1 MMQFVLQNWMYL
13 LFGLVQ
19 YNFSF
24 TFFFVLSNQ
33 IDILLYVHNMKEVRM
48 IKGHS
53 DIPNYLDLVAN
64 LEEFGLSK
72 YESMAYITLV
82 SRGTLGASEIAYYSN
97 LPRTKIY
104 TTLKKLERKK
114 LSTLSSQK
122 PMIAAATPPNE
133 AFGDIIAL
141 QQRRLASMNSILEK
155 LEKLRQEGKKSYE
168 EKKYLIIEPN
178 MVVRKIEELISSSK
192 SSIDLV
198 LDSWGQNVVFQCKSS
213 IAVASKK
220 GVNIKMLLGIESLIT
235 DRIGTMPDCV
245 ETRSDTISGNI
256 IIFDY
261 KKIIFID
268 STNGKASLV
277 MTADP
282 FGSAY
287 VNLFHEKWKKALRV
301 NMGMLDGKVPKA
313 ALILSKMVEGDLSQV
328 LLDMS
333 MKKDNDYAFLADEIQ
348 KLDSGVQCQSIEEII
363 NIVDYALKISYS
375 GYLKYENQ
383 DNMLKLHFDSKDR
396 SIVPWALIIIGYI
409 KKFGN
414 NAQII
419 YDNNQFKTNTIYIK
433 LLNPTVIQV
442 AE

>member
-1 MMQFVLQNWMYL
+1 
-13 LFGLVQ
+13 
-19 YNFSF
+19 
-24 TFFFVLSNQ
+24 
-33 IDILLYVHNMKEVRM
+33 M
-48 IKGHS
+48 IKRPS

-82 SRGTLGASEIAYYSN
+82 SRGTLAASEIAYYSN

-122 PMIAAATPPNE
+122 PMIATANPPNE
-133 AFGDIIAL
+133 AFGDIITL
-141 QQRRLASMNSILEK
+141 QERRLASMHNILDN
-155 LEKLRQEGKKSYE
+155 LEKLRDEGKKSYE
-168 EKKYLIIEPN
+168 EKKYLILEPN
-178 MVVRKIEELISSSK
+178 VVVRKIEELISSSK
-192 SSIDLV
+192 SNIDLI
-198 LDSWGQNVVFQCKSS
+198 LDSWGQNVVFQCKPSM
-213 IAVASKK
+213 AAASKK
-220 GVNIKMLLGIESLIT
+220 GVKIKMLLEIESLNT
-235 DRIGTMPDCV
+235 DGIGTLSDCV

-256 IIFDY
+256 LIFDY

-287 VNLFHEKWKKALRV
+287 VKLFDEKWRKALRLNV
-301 NMGMLDGKVPKA
+301 GMLDDKVPKS
-313 ALILSKMVEGDLSQV
+313 ALILSKIVESDLSQV

-333 MKKDNDYAFLADEIQ
+333 MKQDIDYTLLINEIEKFGGDTQ
-348 KLDSGVQCQSIEEII
+348 FRSIEEII
-363 NIVDYALKISYS
+363 SIVDYALRISYS

-383 DNMLKLHFDSKDR
+383 NNILKLHSHSKDR
-396 SIVPWALIIIGYI
+396 SIVPWALIIVGYI

-414 NAQII
+414 DAQII
-419 YDNNQFKTNTIYIK
+419 HDSMGLKTNTVYIK
-433 LLNPTVIQV
+433 LLHSTVIQV

>member
-414 NAQII
+414 DAQII
-419 YDNNQFKTNTIYIK
+419 YDNKQFKTNTINIK

>member
-1 MMQFVLQNWMYL
+1 
-13 LFGLVQ
+13 
-19 YNFSF
+19 
-24 TFFFVLSNQ
+24 
-33 IDILLYVHNMKEVRM
+33 M
-48 IKGHS
+48 IKRPS

-82 SRGTLGASEIAYYSN
+82 SRGTLAASEIAYYSN

-122 PMIAAATPPNE
+122 PMIATANPPNE
-133 AFGDIIAL
+133 AFGDIITL
-141 QQRRLASMNSILEK
+141 QERRLASMHNILEN
-155 LEKLRQEGKKSYE
+155 LEKLREEGKKSYE
-168 EKKYLIIEPN
+168 EKKYLILEPN
-178 MVVRKIEELISSSK
+178 VVVRKIEELISSSK
-192 SSIDLV
+192 SNIDLI
-198 LDSWGQNVVFQCKSS
+198 LDSWGQNVVFQCKPSM
-213 IAVASKK
+213 AAASKK
-220 GVNIKMLLGIESLIT
+220 GVKIKMLLEIESLNT
-235 DRIGTMPDCV
+235 DGIGTLSDCV

-256 IIFDY
+256 LIFDY

-287 VNLFHEKWKKALRV
+287 VKLFDEKWRKALRLNV
-301 NMGMLDGKVPKA
+301 GMLDDKVPKS
-313 ALILSKMVEGDLSQV
+313 ALILSKIVESDLSQV

-333 MKKDNDYAFLADEIQ
+333 MKQDIDYALLINEIEKFGGDTQ
-348 KLDSGVQCQSIEEII
+348 FRSIEEII
-363 NIVDYALKISYS
+363 SIVDYALRISYF

-383 DNMLKLHFDSKDR
+383 NNILKLHSHSKDR
-396 SIVPWALIIIGYI
+396 SIVPWALIIVGYI

-414 NAQII
+414 DAQII
-419 YDNNQFKTNTIYIK
+419 HDSMGLKTNTVYIK
-433 LLNPTVIQV
+433 LLHSTVIQV

>member
-1 MMQFVLQNWMYL
+1 
-13 LFGLVQ
+13 
-19 YNFSF
+19 
-24 TFFFVLSNQ
+24 
-33 IDILLYVHNMKEVRM
+33 MKRPN
-48 IKGHS
+48 

-82 SRGTLGASEIAYYSN
+82 SRGTLAASEIAYYSN

-122 PMIAAATPPNE
+122 PMIATANPPNE
-133 AFGDIIAL
+133 VFGDIITL
-141 QQRRLASMNSILEK
+141 QERRLASMHNILEN
-155 LEKLRQEGKKSYE
+155 LEKLREEGKKSYE
-168 EKKYLIIEPN
+168 EKKYLILEPN
-178 MVVRKIEELISSSK
+178 VVVRKIEELISSSK
-192 SSIDLV
+192 SNIDLI
-198 LDSWGQNVVFQCKSS
+198 LDSWGQNVIFQCKPS
-213 IAVASKK
+213 IAAASKK
-220 GVNIKMLLGIESLIT
+220 GVKIKMLLEIESVNT
-235 DRIGTMPDCV
+235 DGIGTLSDYV
-245 ETRSDTISGNI
+245 ETKSDTISGNI
-256 IIFDY
+256 LIFDY

-287 VNLFHEKWKKALRV
+287 VKLFDEKWRKALRLNV
-301 NMGMLDGKVPKA
+301 GMLDDKVPKA
-313 ALILSKMVEGDLSQV
+313 ALILSKLVESDLSQV

-333 MKKDNDYAFLADEIQ
+333 MKQDIDYALLIKEIE
-348 KLDSGVQCQSIEEII
+348 KFGSDTQCRSIEEII
-363 NIVDYALKISYS
+363 SIVDYALRISYS

-383 DNMLKLHFDSKDR
+383 NDILKLHSHSKDR
-396 SIVPWALIIIGYI
+396 SIVPWALIIVGYI

-414 NAQII
+414 DAQII
-419 YDNNQFKTNTIYIK
+419 YDSMGLKTNTVYIK
-433 LLNPTVIQV
+433 LLHPTVIQV

>member
-1 MMQFVLQNWMYL
+1 
-13 LFGLVQ
+13 
-19 YNFSF
+19 
-24 TFFFVLSNQ
+24 
-33 IDILLYVHNMKEVRM
+33 M
-48 IKGHS
+48 IKRPS

-82 SRGTLGASEIAYYSN
+82 SRGTLAASEIAYYSN

-122 PMIAAATPPNE
+122 PMIATANPPNE
-133 AFGDIIAL
+133 AFGDIITL
-141 QQRRLASMNSILEK
+141 QERRLASMHNILEN
-155 LEKLRQEGKKSYE
+155 LEKLREEGKKSYE
-168 EKKYLIIEPN
+168 EKKYLILEPN
-178 MVVRKIEELISSSK
+178 VVVKKIEELISSSK
-192 SSIDLV
+192 SNIDLI
-198 LDSWGQNVVFQCKSS
+198 LDSWGQNVVFQCKPS
-213 IAVASKK
+213 IAAASKK
-220 GVNIKMLLGIESLIT
+220 GVKIKMLLEIESLNT
-235 DRIGTMPDCV
+235 DGIGTLSDCV

-256 IIFDY
+256 LIFDY

-277 MTADP
+277 MTEDP

-287 VNLFHEKWKKALRV
+287 VKLFDEKWRKALRLNV
-301 NMGMLDGKVPKA
+301 GMLDDKVPKA
-313 ALILSKMVEGDLSQV
+313 ALILSKIVESDLSQV

-333 MKKDNDYAFLADEIQ
+333 MKQDIDYALLINEIE
-348 KLDSGVQCQSIEEII
+348 KFGGDTQCRSIEEII
-363 NIVDYALKISYS
+363 SIVDYALRISYS

-383 DNMLKLHFDSKDR
+383 NNILKLHSHSKDR
-396 SIVPWALIIIGYI
+396 SIVPWALIIVGYI

-414 NAQII
+414 DAQII
-419 YDNNQFKTNTIYIK
+419 HESMGLETNTVYIK
-433 LLNPTVIQV
+433 LLHSTVIQV

>member
-1 MMQFVLQNWMYL
+1 
-13 LFGLVQ
+13 
-19 YNFSF
+19 
-24 TFFFVLSNQ
+24 
-33 IDILLYVHNMKEVRM
+33 M
-48 IKGHS
+48 IRGSK

-114 LSTLSSQK
+114 LSTLSNRK
-122 PMIAAATPPNE
+122 PMIATATPPME
-133 AFGDIIAL
+133 AFSNIIAL
-141 QQRRLASMNSILEK
+141 QERRLDSMHNILEN
-155 LEKLRQEGKKSYE
+155 LEKLRREGKKSHE
-168 EKKYLIIEPN
+168 EKKYLILEPN

-192 SSIDLV
+192 SSIGLI
-198 LDSWGQNVVFQCKSS
+198 LDSWGQNVVFQCKST
-213 IAVASKK
+213 IAAACKK
-220 GVNIKMLLGIESLIT
+220 GVNIKMLLSIESLIS
-235 DRIGTMPDCV
+235 DGIGTLPNGM
-245 ETRSDTISGNI
+245 EIRSDTISGNI
-256 IIFDY
+256 LIFDY
-261 KKIIFID
+261 KKIMFID

-277 MTADP
+277 MTSDP

-287 VNLFHEKWKKALRV
+287 INVFHEKWQKALKL
-301 NMGMLDGKVPKA
+301 NIDMLDSKASKA
-313 ALILSKMVEGDLSQV
+313 ALILSKMVESDLSHV

-333 MKKDNDYAFLADEIQ
+333 MKKDKDYALLVNEIE
-348 KLDSGVQCQSIEEII
+348 KLESQAQCESIEEII

-383 DNMLKLHFDSKDR
+383 DNVLKLHFDSKNR

-414 NAQII
+414 DAQII
-419 YDNNQFKTNTIYIK
+419 HDDSELKTNTIHIK
-433 LLNPTVIQV
+433 LLHPTIIQV

>member
-1 MMQFVLQNWMYL
+1 
-13 LFGLVQ
+13 
-19 YNFSF
+19 
-24 TFFFVLSNQ
+24 
-33 IDILLYVHNMKEVRM
+33 MKEVRM

-220 GVNIKMLLGIESLIT
+220 GVNIKMLLSIESLIT
-235 DRIGTMPDCV
+235 DGIGTMPDCV

-268 STNGKASLV
+268 STNGKAALV

>member
-1 MMQFVLQNWMYL
+1 
-13 LFGLVQ
+13 
-19 YNFSF
+19 
-24 TFFFVLSNQ
+24 
-33 IDILLYVHNMKEVRM
+33 M
-48 IKGHS
+48 IKRPS

-82 SRGTLGASEIAYYSN
+82 SRGTLAASEIAYYSN

-122 PMIAAATPPNE
+122 PMIATANPPNE
-133 AFGDIIAL
+133 AFGDIITL
-141 QQRRLASMNSILEK
+141 QERRLASMHNILDN
-155 LEKLRQEGKKSYE
+155 LEKLRDEGKKSYE
-168 EKKYLIIEPN
+168 EKKYLILEPN
-178 MVVRKIEELISSSK
+178 VVVRKIEELISSSK
-192 SSIDLV
+192 SNIDLI
-198 LDSWGQNVVFQCKSS
+198 LDSWGQNVVFQCKPSM
-213 IAVASKK
+213 AAASKK
-220 GVNIKMLLGIESLIT
+220 GVKIKMLLEIESLNT
-235 DRIGTMPDCV
+235 DGIGTLSDCV

-256 IIFDY
+256 LIFDY

-282 FGSAY
+282 FGLAY
-287 VNLFHEKWKKALRV
+287 VKLFDEKWRKALRLNV
-301 NMGMLDGKVPKA
+301 GMLDDKVPKS
-313 ALILSKMVEGDLSQV
+313 ALILSKIVESDLSQV

-333 MKKDNDYAFLADEIQ
+333 MKQDIDYTLLINEIEKFGGDTQ
-348 KLDSGVQCQSIEEII
+348 FRSIEEII
-363 NIVDYALKISYS
+363 SIVDYALRISYS

-383 DNMLKLHFDSKDR
+383 NNILKLHSHSKDR
-396 SIVPWALIIIGYI
+396 SIVPWALIIVGYI

-414 NAQII
+414 DAQII
-419 YDNNQFKTNTIYIK
+419 HDSMGLKTNTVYIK
-433 LLNPTVIQV
+433 LMHSTVIQV

>member
-1 MMQFVLQNWMYL
+1 
-13 LFGLVQ
+13 
-19 YNFSF
+19 
-24 TFFFVLSNQ
+24 
-33 IDILLYVHNMKEVRM
+33 M
-48 IKGHS
+48 IKRPS

-82 SRGTLGASEIAYYSN
+82 SRGTLPASEIAYYSN

-122 PMIAAATPPNE
+122 PMIATANPPNE
-133 AFGDIIAL
+133 AFGDIITL
-141 QQRRLASMNSILEK
+141 QERRLASMHNILEN
-155 LEKLRQEGKKSYE
+155 LEKLREEGKKSYE
-168 EKKYLIIEPN
+168 EKKYLILEPN
-178 MVVRKIEELISSSK
+178 VVVKKIEELISSSK
-192 SSIDLV
+192 SNIDLI
-198 LDSWGQNVVFQCKSS
+198 LDSWGQNVVFQCKPS
-213 IAVASKK
+213 IAAASKK
-220 GVNIKMLLGIESLIT
+220 GVKIKMLLEIESLNT
-235 DRIGTMPDCV
+235 DGIGTLSDCV

-256 IIFDY
+256 LIFDY

-277 MTADP
+277 MTEDP

-287 VNLFHEKWKKALRV
+287 VKLFDEKWRKALRLNV
-301 NMGMLDGKVPKA
+301 GMLDDKVPKA
-313 ALILSKMVEGDLSQV
+313 ALILSKIVESDLSQV

-333 MKKDNDYAFLADEIQ
+333 MKQDIDYALLINEIE
-348 KLDSGVQCQSIEEII
+348 KFGSDTQCRSIEEII
-363 NIVDYALKISYS
+363 SIVDYALKISYS

-383 DNMLKLHFDSKDR
+383 NNILKLHSHSKDR
-396 SIVPWALIIIGYI
+396 SIVPWALIIVGYI

-414 NAQII
+414 DAQII
-419 YDNNQFKTNTIYIK
+419 HDSMGLETNTVYIK
-433 LLNPTVIQV
+433 LLHSTVIQV

>member
-1 MMQFVLQNWMYL
+1 
-13 LFGLVQ
+13 
-19 YNFSF
+19 
-24 TFFFVLSNQ
+24 
-33 IDILLYVHNMKEVRM
+33 M
-48 IKGHS
+48 IKRPS

-82 SRGTLGASEIAYYSN
+82 SRGTLAASEIAYYSN

-122 PMIAAATPPNE
+122 PMIATANPPNE
-133 AFGDIIAL
+133 AFGDIITL
-141 QQRRLASMNSILEK
+141 QERRLTSMHNILDN
-155 LEKLRQEGKKSYE
+155 LEKLRDEGKKSYE
-168 EKKYLIIEPN
+168 EKKYLILEPN
-178 MVVRKIEELISSSK
+178 VVVRKIEELISSSK
-192 SSIDLV
+192 SNIDLI
-198 LDSWGQNVVFQCKSS
+198 LDSWGQNVVFQCKPSM
-213 IAVASKK
+213 AAASKK
-220 GVNIKMLLGIESLIT
+220 GVKIKMLLEIESLNT
-235 DRIGTMPDCV
+235 DGIGTLSDCV

-256 IIFDY
+256 LIFDY

-282 FGSAY
+282 FGLAY
-287 VNLFHEKWKKALRV
+287 VKLFDEKWRKALRLNV
-301 NMGMLDGKVPKA
+301 GMLDDKVPKS
-313 ALILSKMVEGDLSQV
+313 ALILSKIVESDLSLV

-333 MKKDNDYAFLADEIQ
+333 MKQDIDYTLLINEIEKFGGDTQ
-348 KLDSGVQCQSIEEII
+348 FRSIEEII
-363 NIVDYALKISYS
+363 SIVDYALRISYF

-383 DNMLKLHFDSKDR
+383 NNILKLHSHSKDR
-396 SIVPWALIIIGYI
+396 SIVPWALIIVGYI

-414 NAQII
+414 DAQII
-419 YDNNQFKTNTIYIK
+419 HDSMGLKTNTVYIK
-433 LLNPTVIQV
+433 LLHSTVIQV

>member
-1 MMQFVLQNWMYL
+1 
-13 LFGLVQ
+13 
-19 YNFSF
+19 
-24 TFFFVLSNQ
+24 
-33 IDILLYVHNMKEVRM
+33 MKRP
-48 IKGHS
+48 S

-82 SRGTLGASEIAYYSN
+82 SRGTLAASEIAYYSN

-122 PMIAAATPPNE
+122 PMIATANPPNE
-133 AFGDIIAL
+133 AFGDIITL
-141 QQRRLASMNSILEK
+141 QERRLASMHNILDN
-155 LEKLRQEGKKSYE
+155 LEKLREEGKKSYE
-168 EKKYLIIEPN
+168 EKKYLILEPN
-178 MVVRKIEELISSSK
+178 VVVRKIEELISSSK
-192 SSIDLV
+192 SNIDLI
-198 LDSWGQNVVFQCKSS
+198 LDSWGQNVVFQCKPS
-213 IAVASKK
+213 IAAASKK
-220 GVNIKMLLGIESLIT
+220 GVKIKMLLEIESLNT
-235 DRIGTMPDCV
+235 DGIGTLSDCV

-256 IIFDY
+256 LIFDY

-287 VNLFHEKWKKALRV
+287 VKLFDEKWRKALRLNV
-301 NMGMLDGKVPKA
+301 GMLDDKVPKA
-313 ALILSKMVEGDLSQV
+313 ALILSKIVESELSQV

-333 MKKDNDYAFLADEIQ
+333 MKQDIDYALLINEIE
-348 KLDSGVQCQSIEEII
+348 KFGGDTQCRSIEEII
-363 NIVDYALKISYS
+363 SIVDYALRISYS

-383 DNMLKLHFDSKDR
+383 NNILKLHSHSKDR
-396 SIVPWALIIIGYI
+396 SIVPWALIIVGYI

-414 NAQII
+414 DAQII
-419 YDNNQFKTNTIYIK
+419 HDSMGLNTNTVYIK
-433 LLNPTVIQV
+433 LLHSTVIQV

>member
-1 MMQFVLQNWMYL
+1 MMKRPN
-13 LFGLVQ
+13 
-19 YNFSF
+19 
-24 TFFFVLSNQ
+24 
-33 IDILLYVHNMKEVRM
+33 
-48 IKGHS
+48 

-82 SRGTLGASEIAYYSN
+82 SRGTLAASEIAYYSN

-122 PMIAAATPPNE
+122 PMIATANPPNE
-133 AFGDIIAL
+133 VFGDIITL
-141 QQRRLASMNSILEK
+141 QERRLASMHNILEN
-155 LEKLRQEGKKSYE
+155 LEKLREEGKKSYE
-168 EKKYLIIEPN
+168 EKKYLILEPN
-178 MVVRKIEELISSSK
+178 VVVRKIEELISSSK
-192 SSIDLV
+192 SNIDLI
-198 LDSWGQNVVFQCKSS
+198 LDSWGQNVVFQCKPS
-213 IAVASKK
+213 IAAAYKK
-220 GVNIKMLLGIESLIT
+220 GVKIKMLLQIESLNT
-235 DRIGTMPDCV
+235 DGIGTLSDCV
-245 ETRSDTISGNI
+245 ETRSDNISGNI
-256 IIFDY
+256 LIFDY

-287 VNLFHEKWKKALRV
+287 VKLFDEKWRKALRLNV
-301 NMGMLDGKVPKA
+301 GMLDDKVPKA
-313 ALILSKMVEGDLSQV
+313 ALILSKLVESDLSQV

-333 MKKDNDYAFLADEIQ
+333 MKQDIDYALLIKEIE
-348 KLDSGVQCQSIEEII
+348 KFGSDTQCRSIEEII
-363 NIVDYALKISYS
+363 SIVDYALRISYS

-383 DNMLKLHFDSKDR
+383 NDILKLHSHSKDR
-396 SIVPWALIIIGYI
+396 SIVPWALIIVGYI

-414 NAQII
+414 DAQII
-419 YDNNQFKTNTIYIK
+419 YDSMGLKTNTVYIK
-433 LLNPTVIQV
+433 LLHPTVIQV

>member
-1 MMQFVLQNWMYL
+1 
-13 LFGLVQ
+13 
-19 YNFSF
+19 
-24 TFFFVLSNQ
+24 
-33 IDILLYVHNMKEVRM
+33 M
-48 IKGHS
+48 IKRPS

-82 SRGTLGASEIAYYSN
+82 SRGTLAASEIAYYSN

-122 PMIAAATPPNE
+122 PMIATANPPNE
-133 AFGDIIAL
+133 AFGDIITL
-141 QQRRLASMNSILEK
+141 QERRLASMHNILDN
-155 LEKLRQEGKKSYE
+155 LEKLRDEGKKSYE
-168 EKKYLIIEPN
+168 EKKYLILEPN
-178 MVVRKIEELISSSK
+178 VVVRKIEELISSSK
-192 SSIDLV
+192 SNIDLI
-198 LDSWGQNVVFQCKSS
+198 LDSWGQNVVFQCKPSM
-213 IAVASKK
+213 AAASKK
-220 GVNIKMLLGIESLIT
+220 GVKIKMLLEIESLNT
-235 DRIGTMPDCV
+235 DGIGTLSDCV

-256 IIFDY
+256 LIFDY

-287 VNLFHEKWKKALRV
+287 VKLFDEKWRKALRLNV
-301 NMGMLDGKVPKA
+301 GMLDDKVPKS
-313 ALILSKMVEGDLSQV
+313 ALILSKIVESDLSQV

-333 MKKDNDYAFLADEIQ
+333 MKQDIDYTLLINEIEKFGGDTQ
-348 KLDSGVQCQSIEEII
+348 FRSIEEII
-363 NIVDYALKISYS
+363 SIVDYALRISYF

-383 DNMLKLHFDSKDR
+383 NNILKLHSHSKDR
-396 SIVPWALIIIGYI
+396 SIVPWALIIVGYI

-414 NAQII
+414 DAQII
-419 YDNNQFKTNTIYIK
+419 HDSMGLKTNTVYIK
-433 LLNPTVIQV
+433 LLHSTVIQV

>member
-1 MMQFVLQNWMYL
+1 MMKRPN
-13 LFGLVQ
+13 
-19 YNFSF
+19 
-24 TFFFVLSNQ
+24 
-33 IDILLYVHNMKEVRM
+33 
-48 IKGHS
+48 

-82 SRGTLGASEIAYYSN
+82 SRGTLAASEIAYYSN

-122 PMIAAATPPNE
+122 PMIATANPPNE
-133 AFGDIIAL
+133 VFGDIITL
-141 QQRRLASMNSILEK
+141 QERRLASMHNILEN
-155 LEKLRQEGKKSYE
+155 LEKLREEGKKSYE
-168 EKKYLIIEPN
+168 EKKYLILEPN
-178 MVVRKIEELISSSK
+178 VVVRKIEELISSSK
-192 SSIDLV
+192 SNIDLI
-198 LDSWGQNVVFQCKSS
+198 LDSWGQNVIFQCKPS
-213 IAVASKK
+213 IAAASKK
-220 GVNIKMLLGIESLIT
+220 GVKIKMLLEIESVNT
-235 DRIGTMPDCV
+235 DGIGTLSDYV
-245 ETRSDTISGNI
+245 ETKSDTISGNI
-256 IIFDY
+256 LIFDY

-287 VNLFHEKWKKALRV
+287 VKLFDEKWRKALRLNV
-301 NMGMLDGKVPKA
+301 GMLDDKVPKA
-313 ALILSKMVEGDLSQV
+313 ALILSKLVESDLSQV

-333 MKKDNDYAFLADEIQ
+333 MKQDIDYALLIKEIE
-348 KLDSGVQCQSIEEII
+348 KFGSDTQCRSIEEII
-363 NIVDYALKISYS
+363 SIVDYALRISYS

-383 DNMLKLHFDSKDR
+383 NDILKLHSHSKDR
-396 SIVPWALIIIGYI
+396 SIVPWALIIVGYI

-414 NAQII
+414 DAQII
-419 YDNNQFKTNTIYIK
+419 YDSMGLKTNTVYIK
-433 LLNPTVIQV
+433 LLHPTVIQV

>member
-1 MMQFVLQNWMYL
+1 
-13 LFGLVQ
+13 
-19 YNFSF
+19 
-24 TFFFVLSNQ
+24 
-33 IDILLYVHNMKEVRM
+33 M
-48 IKGHS
+48 IKRPS

-82 SRGTLGASEIAYYSN
+82 SRGTLAASEIAYYSN

-122 PMIAAATPPNE
+122 PMIATANPPNE
-133 AFGDIIAL
+133 AFGDIITL
-141 QQRRLASMNSILEK
+141 QERRLASMHNILDN
-155 LEKLRQEGKKSYE
+155 LEKLRDEGKKSYE
-168 EKKYLIIEPN
+168 EKKYLILEPN
-178 MVVRKIEELISSSK
+178 VVVRKIEELISSSK
-192 SSIDLV
+192 SNIDLI
-198 LDSWGQNVVFQCKSS
+198 LDSWGQNVVFQCKPSM
-213 IAVASKK
+213 AAASKK
-220 GVNIKMLLGIESLIT
+220 GVKIKMLLEIESLNT
-235 DRIGTMPDCV
+235 DGIGTLSDCV

-256 IIFDY
+256 LIFDY

-282 FGSAY
+282 FGLAY
-287 VNLFHEKWKKALRV
+287 VKLFDEKWRKALRLNV
-301 NMGMLDGKVPKA
+301 GMLDDKVPKS
-313 ALILSKMVEGDLSQV
+313 ALILSKIVESDLSQV

-333 MKKDNDYAFLADEIQ
+333 MKQDIDYTLLINEIEKFGGDTQ
-348 KLDSGVQCQSIEEII
+348 FRSIEEII
-363 NIVDYALKISYS
+363 SIVDYALRISYS

-383 DNMLKLHFDSKDR
+383 NNILKLHSHSKDR
-396 SIVPWALIIIGYI
+396 SIVPWALIIVGYI

-414 NAQII
+414 DAQII
-419 YDNNQFKTNTIYIK
+419 HDSMGLKTNTVYIK
-433 LLNPTVIQV
+433 LLHSTVIQV

>member
-1 MMQFVLQNWMYL
+1 
-13 LFGLVQ
+13 
-19 YNFSF
+19 
-24 TFFFVLSNQ
+24 
-33 IDILLYVHNMKEVRM
+33 M
-48 IKGHS
+48 IKRPS

-82 SRGTLGASEIAYYSN
+82 SRGTLAASEIAYYSN

-122 PMIAAATPPNE
+122 PMIATANPPNE
-133 AFGDIIAL
+133 AFGDIITL
-141 QQRRLASMNSILEK
+141 QERRLTSMHNILDN
-155 LEKLRQEGKKSYE
+155 LEKLRDEGKKSYE
-168 EKKYLIIEPN
+168 EKKYLILEPN
-178 MVVRKIEELISSSK
+178 VVVRKIEELISSSK
-192 SSIDLV
+192 SNIDLI
-198 LDSWGQNVVFQCKSS
+198 LDSWGQNVVFQCKPSM
-213 IAVASKK
+213 AAASKK
-220 GVNIKMLLGIESLIT
+220 GVKIKMLLEIESLNT
-235 DRIGTMPDCV
+235 DGIGTLSDCV

-256 IIFDY
+256 LIFDY

-282 FGSAY
+282 FGLAY
-287 VNLFHEKWKKALRV
+287 VKLFDEKWRKALRLNV
-301 NMGMLDGKVPKA
+301 GMLDDKVPKS
-313 ALILSKMVEGDLSQV
+313 ALILSKIVESDLSQV

-333 MKKDNDYAFLADEIQ
+333 MKQDIDYTLLINEIEKFGGDTQ
-348 KLDSGVQCQSIEEII
+348 FRSIEEII
-363 NIVDYALKISYS
+363 SIVDYALRISYF

-383 DNMLKLHFDSKDR
+383 NNILKLHSHSKDR
-396 SIVPWALIIIGYI
+396 SIVPWALIIVGYI

-414 NAQII
+414 DAQII
-419 YDNNQFKTNTIYIK
+419 HDSMGLKTNTVYIK
-433 LLNPTVIQV
+433 LLHSTVIQV